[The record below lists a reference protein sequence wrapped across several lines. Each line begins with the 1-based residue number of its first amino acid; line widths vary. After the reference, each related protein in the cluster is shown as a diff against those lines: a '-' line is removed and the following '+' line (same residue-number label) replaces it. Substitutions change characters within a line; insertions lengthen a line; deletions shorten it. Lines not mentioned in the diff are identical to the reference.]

1 MKINAR
7 NIGIFILCL
16 LLGICMT
23 VQTKTTDSEHAF
35 VSEWLFRKRNSVKND
50 TAAFEGVN
58 ARDCFYCCCFSGAVM
73 TDKSVYIAGL
83 DDEVQVVDY
92 IGFTVIAFFKI

>member
-1 MKINAR
+1 
-7 NIGIFILCL
+7 
-16 LLGICMT
+16 
-23 VQTKTTDSEHAF
+23 
-35 VSEWLFRKRNSVKND
+35 
-50 TAAFEGVN
+50 
-58 ARDCFYCCCFSGAVM
+58 M